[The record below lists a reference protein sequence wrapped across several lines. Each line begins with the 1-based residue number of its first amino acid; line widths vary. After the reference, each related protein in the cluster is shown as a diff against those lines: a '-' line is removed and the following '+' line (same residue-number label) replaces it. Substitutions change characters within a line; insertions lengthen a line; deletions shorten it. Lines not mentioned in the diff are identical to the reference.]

1 MRRRVRWSLTSNV
14 FRGQRDAIDRDQQA
28 GIAAVSSRGRGRAS
42 RSAEQIEATLGVFP
56 SRDRPRHSP
65 RVVMYQ
71 RSRAGLPIPLGAGT
85 SFPKSHGHHRKCDRA
100 VEVTVPATFHIVGN
114 RLWRVQGGR
123 FSVSIRKS
131 CGRVAG
137 AGYSSRRSCLCCAE
151 GDCACR
157 RRGATRVGRAEVRP
171 RARGALPGTVFR
183 LARSSRRASR

>member
-1 MRRRVRWSLTSNV
+1 MRRRVRWRLTSNV

-85 SFPKSHGHHRKCDRA
+85 SFPKSHLRSPPKVR
-100 VEVTVPATFHIVGN
+100 
-114 RLWRVQGGR
+114 Q
-123 FSVSIRKS
+123 
-131 CGRVAG
+131 
-137 AGYSSRRSCLCCAE
+137 SR
-151 GDCACR
+151 
-157 RRGATRVGRAEVRP
+157 
-171 RARGALPGTVFR
+171 
-183 LARSSRRASR
+183 